1 MIGVPPVAVI
11 CWRYSLPIVA
21 AASVVVV
28 MAGAAGSVPP
38 PGVLSLHNAGHAD
51 GLVGVDVADGVNAV
65 VARERRAVGLYGK
78 AIAAGVAVAGRHG
91 EGETAA
97 GVYRLLE
104 PPVAAMV

>member
-38 PGVLSLHNAGHAD
+38 PVFCLFTMPDTLTVWLA
-51 GLVGVDVADGVNAV
+51 LM
-65 VARERRAVGLYGK
+65 
-78 AIAAGVAVAGRHG
+78 
-91 EGETAA
+91 
-97 GVYRLLE
+97 LL
-104 PPVAAMV
+104 MV

>member
-38 PGVLSLHNAGHAD
+38 LFWLFTMP
-51 GLVGVDVADGVNAV
+51 
-65 VARERRAVGLYGK
+65 
-78 AIAAGVAVAGRHG
+78 
-91 EGETAA
+91 ETLTVWLALI
-97 GVYRLLE
+97 LL
-104 PPVAAMV
+104 MV